1 MVTRDGSE
9 GLASEARKMGMR
21 VLQGPVPSATSEANL
36 HLGYVNMQE
45 LLHEM
50 AAYEVLVAIAPVGL
64 PGQERRLCPLCRKA
78 HRTGECPVSRA
89 EQEEAKRSREERL
102 LFDEGFSGLLCW

>member
-1 MVTRDGSE
+1 MVSRDGSE
-9 GLASEARKMGMR
+9 GLASEAQEMGAR
-21 VLQGPVPSATSEANL
+21 VLRGPVPSAASEANL
-36 HLGYVNMQE
+36 YLGDVEMQE

-64 PGQERRLCPLCRKA
+64 PGQERRLCPLCRRA

-102 LFDEGFSGLLCW
+102 LFDEGLSSLLCG